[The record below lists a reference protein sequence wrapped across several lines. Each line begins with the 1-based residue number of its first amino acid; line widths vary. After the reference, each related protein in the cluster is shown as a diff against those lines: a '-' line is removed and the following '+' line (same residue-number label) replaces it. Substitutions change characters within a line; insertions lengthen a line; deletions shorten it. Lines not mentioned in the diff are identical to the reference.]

1 MRQFDPSCLVRCI
14 ALQGVL
20 RNALRKVDEP
30 PEAAGVSGAA
40 TGAPAAAAAQSA
52 TATTAQSPSTASP
65 AGKRRKPRSR
75 SKAAEA
81 EDRLPLFTER
91 LKAVLVSELRRAL
104 PETWVR
110 HVGRAACAQ
119 AAECTV
125 QLTFVP

>member
-1 MRQFDPSCLVRCI
+1 M
-14 ALQGVL
+14 L

-110 HVGRAACAQ
+110 HVGKAGCAQ
-119 AAECTV
+119 LHGV
-125 QLTFVP
+125 MYS